1 MDARTAAALRARLG
15 LPAKAP
21 STAATLV
28 RASLPHFVIRPFLK
42 RFRLREMR
50 VSEESACDY
59 VCCILARQTRSPSAA
74 PPSAASPSAAQAAGC
89 VYCGH
94 ELLEDVH
101 EGMVVC
107 TQCGAVASELVQL
120 QGYVPWESHAPIRG
134 AQFRYAS
141 RGSDCERRAMSDSTL
156 QQRVE
161 EVCTDVAF
169 DVEYAC
175 SILRDFSSNGELTEL
190 KTACVVAAVV
200 VSVYER
206 AIRNAVALAAEDSP
220 PRGRVFKC
228 PKCSFCM
235 NSYKEFRNHRCE
247 RSIHAYVHNII
258 E

>member
-1 MDARTAAALRARLG
+1 MDAQTAAALRARLG
-15 LPAKAP
+15 LPVNARS
-21 STAATLV
+21 STATLV

-50 VSEESACDY
+50 VSEESVCDY
-59 VCCILARQTRSPSAA
+59 VCCILARQTRSAPAA
-74 PPSAASPSAAQAAGC
+74 ALPAAAQAAGC
-89 VYCGH
+89 VHCGH

-101 EGMVVC
+101 EGTIVC
-107 TQCGAVASELVQL
+107 THCGAVASELMQM
-120 QGYVPWESHAPIRG
+120 QGYLPWESHAPIRG

-141 RGSDCERRAMSDSTL
+141 RGSDCERRATSDSTL
-156 QQRVE
+156 RQRVE
-161 EVCTDVAF
+161 DVCTDVAF

-206 AIRNAVALAAEDSP
+206 AIRNAVAEDSP
-220 PRGRVFKC
+220 PRGLVFNC

-247 RSIHAYVHNII
+247 RSIHAYVHNIM